1 MNELNQPQGEQTAIS
16 DPGDLEDAAQKAKQ
30 LRALFANRIFIQ
42 PDGLHLRMTFG
53 ERVGSE
59 SFYHASIV
67 VPNADAL
74 EFGRLIVSMAETAI
88 TNQTEYLKTVFAP
101 QDSADSGE

>member
-1 MNELNQPQGEQTAIS
+1 MTTPDDTPPEPIVL
-16 DPGDLEDAAQKAKQ
+16 DHGDLEDAAAKAK
-30 LRALFANRIFIQ
+30 LVRALFANRIFIQ

-53 ERVGSE
+53 ERVGGE

-74 EFGRLIVSMAETAI
+74 EFGKLIVSMAETAI
-88 TNQTEYLKTVFAP
+88 ATQTEYMKSLFSGP
-101 QDSADSGE
+101 DDELSAE